1 MCYPKRLLCLR
12 FGNLKFHHCFLFWI
26 VEMILWHLFS
36 IRYILV
42 LHLPHRVCFVCSYVI
57 LLKMCMLWL
66 TCYELVFMLYD
77 VRQLIMYSVTCS
89 CYKIIG
95 FSPFQ
100 YRDCIYSQKKV
111 TVSVF
116 IGYIVITLNH
126 ITFTLQEAIDL
137 QFQFCISMNENLTVI
152 VLCLYSGRTRPW
164 FMNSS
169 PSPIIVLIF
178 LKYQAFQK
186 IWRRLFYLLNK
197 MNFMQM

>member
-1 MCYPKRLLCLR
+1 M
-12 FGNLKFHHCFLFWI
+12 
-26 VEMILWHLFS
+26 
-36 IRYILV
+36 
-42 LHLPHRVCFVCSYVI
+42 HLPHRVCFVCSYVI

-186 IWRRLFYLLNK
+186 I
-197 MNFMQM
+197 

>member
-12 FGNLKFHHCFLFWI
+12 FGSLKFHRCFLFWI

-42 LHLPHRVCFVCSYVI
+42 LHLSHRVCFTCSYVI
-57 LLKMCMLWL
+57 LLKMCMLLL
-66 TCYELVFMLYD
+66 TCYELVSMLYD

-89 CYKIIG
+89 CWKIIG

-100 YRDCIYSQKKV
+100 YRDCIYNQKKV

-116 IGYIVITLNH
+116 IDYRVVTLDH
-126 ITFTLQEAIDL
+126 ITFMLQEALHL
-137 QFQFCISMNENLTVI
+137 QFQVYISMNENLTLI
-152 VLCLYSGRTRPW
+152 VLCLYSGLTRPW

-186 IWRRLFYLLNK
+186 IWRRLF
-197 MNFMQM
+197 